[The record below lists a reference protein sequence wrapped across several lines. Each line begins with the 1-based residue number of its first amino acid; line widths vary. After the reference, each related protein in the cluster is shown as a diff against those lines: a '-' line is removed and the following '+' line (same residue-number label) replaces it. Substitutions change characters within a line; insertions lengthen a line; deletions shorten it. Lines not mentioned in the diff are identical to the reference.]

1 MCVDVVAPTDTDII
15 DDNTEMVND
24 DSLVMK
30 ISGTKPDSDYVQAW
44 APHNL
49 SCRFLL
55 KMPLYLA

>member
-1 MCVDVVAPTDTDII
+1 MCVDVVAPTDTDTI

-49 SCRFLL
+49 SSIFLL